1 MQNVGIFL
9 WGTLYFSLN
18 KQWIT
23 HEVAENAKS
32 GINHPNNKTAT
43 VIRSVKLVFRLLCN
57 INNGKLKN
65 NVDSL
70 MV

>member
-1 MQNVGIFL
+1 MGNSVFL
-9 WGTLYFSLN
+9 SKETMDY
-18 KQWIT
+18 

-32 GINHPNNKTAT
+32 GINHPNRKTAT